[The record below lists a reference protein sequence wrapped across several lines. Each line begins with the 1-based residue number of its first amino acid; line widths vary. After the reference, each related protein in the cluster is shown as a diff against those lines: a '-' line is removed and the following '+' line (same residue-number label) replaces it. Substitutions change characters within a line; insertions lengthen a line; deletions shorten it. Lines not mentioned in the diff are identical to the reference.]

1 MKLSQA
7 KLQQLDTGVKVYKER
22 LIMAQHIDFKILKYI
37 DKFEKIHHKEII
49 KKFPLKKYATTQRLK
64 NLKKEGYVTE
74 DYIERDYD
82 NETGCLDLIESEM
95 YSITEDGKIAF
106 KDFFKQRLDIKINDV
121 IRSLFF
127 PIIVSIITS
136 IITSFLFN
144 SFLYLS

>member
-1 MKLSQA
+1 M
-7 KLQQLDTGVKVYKER
+7 
-22 LIMAQHIDFKILKYI
+22 
-37 DKFEKIHHKEII
+37 
-49 KKFPLKKYATTQRLK
+49 
-64 NLKKEGYVTE
+64 TE

-144 SFLYLS
+144 SFIYLS

>member
-1 MKLSQA
+1 M
-7 KLQQLDTGVKVYKER
+7 

-74 DYIERDYD
+74 DYINGNYD
-82 NETGCLDLIESEM
+82 ESGCLDLIESEM

-144 SFLYLS
+144 SLIYLS